1 MNGAGRLRRRTVTL
15 QPGDVLA
22 FVAADWADTL
32 VVVERG
38 ALEIE
43 CLSGRCATFAA
54 GAVLA
59 PIALPVRRLRNPGCE
74 PLVLEAVSRNR

>member
-1 MNGAGRLRRRTVTL
+1 VNGAGRLRRWTVTVA
-15 QPGDVLA
+15 PGDVLA
-22 FVAADWADTL
+22 FVALDWADTL

-43 CLSGRCATFAA
+43 CLSGRRATFAG

-59 PIALPVRRLRNPGCE
+59 PIALPVRSLRNPGCE
-74 PLVLEAVSRNR
+74 PLVLRAVRRNR